1 MSRKLTHSFPHSSS
15 RIPTYKGNAHVR
27 AVEAAAYL
35 LRSGL
40 LNVKGTV
47 LLNVKQGRALL
58 HWAWR
63 LQLRMSKQWVEE
75 GALGAAPFDVH
86 VEPLRRVLTGGAGA
100 GKTTALRVIEALL
113 EFFLGRGCL
122 MKSAPT
128 NAAARLLAGDA
139 ARAT

>member
-1 MSRKLTHSFPHSSS
+1 MSSKRTHSFLYSSS
-15 RIPTYKGNAHVR
+15 RIPTHKGNARAR

-58 HWAWR
+58 HRARW
-63 LQLRMSKQWVEE
+63 LQLRMSKQRVEV

-86 VEPLRRVLTGGAGA
+86 VEPLRRVLAGGAGA

-113 EFFLGRGCL
+113 EFFLGHGCL

-139 ARAT
+139 AHAT

>member
-1 MSRKLTHSFPHSSS
+1 M
-15 RIPTYKGNAHVR
+15 
-27 AVEAAAYL
+27 
-35 LRSGL
+35 
-40 LNVKGTV
+40 
-47 LLNVKQGRALL
+47 

-86 VEPLRRVLTGGAGA
+86 VESLRRVLAGGAGA

-113 EFFLGRGCL
+113 EFFLGHGCL

-128 NAAARLLAGDA
+128 NAAARLVAEDA
-139 ARAT
+139 ARAA